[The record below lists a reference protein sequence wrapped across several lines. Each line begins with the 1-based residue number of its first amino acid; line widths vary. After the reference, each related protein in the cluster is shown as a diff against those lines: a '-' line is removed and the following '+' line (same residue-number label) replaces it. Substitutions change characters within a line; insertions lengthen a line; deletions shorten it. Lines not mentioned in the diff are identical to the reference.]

1 MTTLDL
7 HHWAALERAGHLRQS
22 AESHQPVT
30 TAGNKWNSL
39 VARIALSLV
48 GVVAVA
54 GVVGLGRSTLA
65 VQPAGLSV
73 YRPPVVPNVVR

>member
-1 MTTLDL
+1 
-7 HHWAALERAGHLRQS
+7 
-22 AESHQPVT
+22 VT

-39 VARIALSLV
+39 VASFALFLV
-48 GVVAVA
+48 GVAAVA
-54 GVVGLGRSTLA
+54 GVVGLGSSTLA